1 MEPPVT
7 SPKLAEIIGAF
18 ETADIERANALFE
31 TAGGD
36 QFAFRNGFDAL
47 GQVLAVMPSD
57 HWRRNEAA
65 FCSWVVYLCKF
76 GQAARASGHLND
88 PDLEFDKTVRFT
100 IVELLVAIHL
110 GDPIDSAD
118 IERWIYLERTLPIA
132 EPLTSGL
139 YYNAMLAILVRVGR
153 LTEARSFGVR
163 AISAFK
169 AAHHWHLEHFIHLH
183 LADLSI
189 NEGHLRRGRRHLY
202 SAKICLEKSG
212 EAHGNEEQLS
222 EIISLVLDYETG
234 NFAHIPARGA
244 ELRTSLIEGDSW
256 AEIFNQLARITILSL
271 YFTAGRRAALAEL
284 AEFQVGYAQRHGRHS
299 DVLALLEIEI
309 DRLDH
314 SLGGAEQ
321 AIALLD
327 PDNLRGPI
335 GSILLSG
342 IRAALGR
349 QNATLT
355 HVAGPRAALNA
366 TLVEAAQA
374 SGQARRRLVQHAFL
388 LAVRESHVAPFV
400 ENRETLS
407 GLGSQLTASGFVRG
421 HVQTG
426 RMVRKVLRTVEQSYW
441 VPERLRDLGVTHKQL
456 RVLTAL
462 QSGATNKEI
471 GRLLGLSEATVKF
484 HLTKLYRATGVRKRG
499 ELIEIT
505 MGI

>member
-1 MEPPVT
+1 MQQSET
-7 SPKLAEIIGAF
+7 SPNLSEIIRAF
-18 ETADIERANALFE
+18 ESGEIERANTLFE
-31 TAGGD
+31 AAGGD
-36 QFAFRNGFDAL
+36 QFAFQNGFESL
-47 GQVLAVMPSD
+47 GQVLAAMPPD

-65 FCSWVVYLCKF
+65 FCSWAVYLCKF

-88 PDLEFDKTVRFT
+88 PDLEFHKTVRFT

-110 GDPIDSAD
+110 GDPIDAND
-118 IERWIYLERTLPIA
+118 IERWIFVERALPISD
-132 EPLTSGL
+132 PLTSGL

-153 LTEARSFGVR
+153 LSEARSFGAR

-169 AAHHWHLEHFIHLH
+169 AAQHAHLEHFIHLH

-202 SAKICLEKSG
+202 AAKACLEKSG
-212 EAHGNEEQLS
+212 EAHGNEQQLS
-222 EIISLVLDYETG
+222 EIVSLVLDYEAG

-256 AEIFNQLARITILSL
+256 AEIFNQLARITTLSL
-271 YFTAGRRAALAEL
+271 YFTAGRRVALSEL

-299 DVLALLEIEI
+299 DVLAVLEIEI

-321 AIALLD
+321 AIARLD
-327 PDNLRGPI
+327 PENLRGPV
-335 GSILLSG
+335 GSNLLSG
-342 IRAALGR
+342 IVAALGH
-349 QNATLT
+349 QNAPSLP
-355 HVAGPRAALNA
+355 VAGPRAALNA
-366 TLVEAAQA
+366 ALTEAAQL
-374 SGQARRRLVQHAFL
+374 SGQARRRSIQQAFL

-407 GLGSQLTASGFVRG
+407 GLGSQLTTSGFVRG

-426 RMVRKVLRTVEQSYW
+426 RMVRKVFRTVEHSYW
-441 VPERLRDLGVTHKQL
+441 VPERLRNLGVTHKQL